1 MPGVFVMLMIGRAEG
16 QRSSLVTL
24 VVLVLVG
31 KVGHGIAV

>member
-16 QRSSLVTL
+16 QRSSLV
-24 VVLVLVG
+24 VLGLVG